1 MLRLSLFTP
10 LALLALALPAS
21 AEDKPAHKETRLF
34 ELRVYTAAEGKLDGI
49 HKRTKDAGLKLLEKH
64 GMSVLGVWSP
74 VDPKDARFFLL
85 LAHKDKAARDAS
97 FKAFAADPDWV
108 KVRDESEKDGK
119 LVAKVEEMFL
129 TATDY
134 SPAIKVGE
142 SNAARVFELRTY
154 TATEGKLDNL
164 NARFRDHT
172 VKLFEKHGMTNWVYW
187 NYLKG
192 TKGDDAMLVYFL
204 THESREAAQKSF
216 GTFAKDPDWVAAR
229 KASEEKA
236 GGSLTAAKDGVKSV
250 YLKATDYSPTK

>member
-1 MLRLSLFTP
+1 VIRSFL
-10 LALLALALPAS
+10 LAALPLLALALPS
-21 AEDKPAHKETRLF
+21 VRAEDKPKESRLF
-34 ELRVYTAAEGKLDGI
+34 ELRVYTANEGKLDAI

-64 GMSVLGVWSP
+64 GMTVLGVWSP
-74 VDPKDARFFLL
+74 VDAKDARFFLL

-119 LVAKVEEMFL
+119 LVAKAEEMFL

-134 SPAIKVGE
+134 SPMLKAGE
-142 SNAARVFELRTY
+142 SKDARVFELRTY
-154 TATEGKLDNL
+154 IATEGHLDNL

-187 NYLKG
+187 NYLEG
-192 TKGDDAMLVYFL
+192 TKGDGTMLVYFL
-204 THESREAAQKSF
+204 THASPDAAKKSF
-216 GTFAKDPDWVAAR
+216 GEFAKDPDWVAAR
-229 KASEEKA
+229 KASEAKA

-250 YLKATDYSPTK
+250 FLKPTDYSPTK